1 MKIHRKHISI
11 PASFM
16 CVRNTIGKFCYSN
29 WSGDVQNL
37 APPLMITKNAPTGT
51 PCHPPLQC
59 WGDIQPINLIGAY
72 HPTLKQ
78 GGSRGIVL
86 GNGGQSHDQEEK
98 L

>member
-37 APPLMITKNAPTGT
+37 APPLMINDYQAPANCR
-51 PCHPPLQC
+51 PLLPP
-59 WGDIQPINLIGAY
+59 A
-72 HPTLKQ
+72 
-78 GGSRGIVL
+78 SML
-86 GNGGQSHDQEEK
+86 G
-98 L
+98 

>member
-51 PCHPPLQC
+51 PCHPPLQR
-59 WGDIQPINLIGAY
+59 WGDIQAISSTRSLPPNIE
-72 HPTLKQ
+72 T
-78 GGSRGIVL
+78 RGFEGDCAWQWRSI
-86 GNGGQSHDQEEK
+86 S
-98 L
+98 

>member
-37 APPLMITKNAPTGT
+37 APPLMITRQAPTGT
-51 PCHPPLQC
+51 SPLPPPLQC
-59 WGDIQPINLIGAY
+59 WGALHRLAATPMCKAA
-72 HPTLKQ
+72 HA
-78 GGSRGIVL
+78 
-86 GNGGQSHDQEEK
+86 
-98 L
+98 